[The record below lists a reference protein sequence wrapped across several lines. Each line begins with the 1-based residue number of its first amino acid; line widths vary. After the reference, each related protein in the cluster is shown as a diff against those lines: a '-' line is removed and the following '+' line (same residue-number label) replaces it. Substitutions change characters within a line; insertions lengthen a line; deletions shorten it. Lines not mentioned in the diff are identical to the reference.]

1 MYGYHELNNTVKHLI
16 CRQPTDNCIYAKNAH
31 FSWEHYDP
39 TDVYDFDI
47 REYRKSLRLVTG
59 ATADAML

>member
-1 MYGYHELNNTVKHLI
+1 MGRWYVSLRV
-16 CRQPTDNCIYAKNAH
+16 
-31 FSWEHYDP
+31 
-39 TDVYDFDI
+39 DFDI